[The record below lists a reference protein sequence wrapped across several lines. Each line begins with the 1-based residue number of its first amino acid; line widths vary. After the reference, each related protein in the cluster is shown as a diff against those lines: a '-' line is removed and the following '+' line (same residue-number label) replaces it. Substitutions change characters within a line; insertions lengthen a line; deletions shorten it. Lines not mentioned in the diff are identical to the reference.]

1 MQSPRQG
8 LEARVLDPE
17 SVTLTTRLPHL
28 PQFQKSA
35 IENELK
41 RSTFFK
47 NILLQL
53 TITSSQMQ
61 WTSDCTKALT
71 STKERGDKKALKSL
85 KKKQASLL
93 SFLVILSHVLNF
105 VCRLPIFD
113 FSLSG
118 PVAFLHRV
126 RGQEPQQPIFFLA
139 SLSSFSPILLA
150 PVLLFAVMLCSQ
162 LNIFITVVINFF
174 LFLLFFL
181 FFVVLKLITLLS
193 RNMIRIFRANR

>member
-1 MQSPRQG
+1 M
-8 LEARVLDPE
+8 
-17 SVTLTTRLPHL
+17 
-28 PQFQKSA
+28 
-35 IENELK
+35 
-41 RSTFFK
+41 
-47 NILLQL
+47 QL

-139 SLSSFSPILLA
+139 SLSSFSPILPS
-150 PVLLFAVMLCSQ
+150 PVLLFAVMQCSQ
-162 LNIFITVVINFF
+162 LNIFIMHRCNQ
-174 LFLLFFL
+174 LLPFSPFL
-181 FFVVLKLITLLS
+181 FFFCCS
-193 RNMIRIFRANR
+193 

>member
-8 LEARVLDPE
+8 LEARRLDPE
-17 SVTLTTRLPHL
+17 SVTLTTLLPHL

-47 NILLQL
+47 KILLQL

-105 VCRLPIFD
+105 VCRCLPIFD
-113 FSLSG
+113 FL
-118 PVAFLHRV
+118 PIFRV
-126 RGQEPQQPIFFLA
+126 RLRSYTEFEGRSLNN
-139 SLSSFSPILLA
+139 SLSSFSLLCRLS
-150 PVLLFAVMLCSQ
+150 LLFS
-162 LNIFITVVINFF
+162 
-174 LFLLFFL
+174 LLPSSY
-181 FFVVLKLITLLS
+181 LLS
-193 RNMIRIFRANR
+193 CNVVN